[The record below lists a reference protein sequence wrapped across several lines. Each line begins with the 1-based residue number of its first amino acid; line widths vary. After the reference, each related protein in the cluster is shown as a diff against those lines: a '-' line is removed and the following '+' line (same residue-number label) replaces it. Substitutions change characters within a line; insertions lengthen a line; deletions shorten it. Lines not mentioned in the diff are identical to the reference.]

1 MNFDDNIHAVSN
13 APLHAGKRSLSSRSR
28 WHRAWLLLSV
38 LLLPSLAAANSLQ
51 DISYSALPGD
61 RVQVTLT
68 LAGPATTP
76 LSFTIDN
83 PARIALD
90 LPDTTNGLASKT
102 RSINVG
108 VARTVNTAEARG
120 RTRVVL
126 NLTKLVPYDT
136 RIDGNKLIITVE
148 GGGTPST
155 NIQTAAA
162 PASTAPAATAPVT
175 TAPATTAHA
184 SAAPVRA
191 PAPAMAPGK
200 RLDNIDFRRGEHG
213 EGRVVITLSDP
224 AIPVDMKEE
233 GNNVLVDFAGADL
246 PEALQR
252 RLDVLDFATPV
263 KTVETMSKSGKV
275 HMVIATSSDH
285 EALAYQTGN
294 QYTVEIKPLSKE
306 KKAEEQKAK
315 FGYTGERLSLNFQ
328 NIEVRAVLQLI
339 ADFTG
344 LNLVTSD
351 TVTGNIT
358 LRLKN
363 VPWDQALDIIL
374 RTKGLDKRQS
384 GNVIL
389 IAPSEEIAKRE
400 KADLEAAKTVE
411 ELAPLRSEYVQ
422 INYAKAADLAA
433 LIKAKENSLLSARGS
448 VTIDERTNTLLVQD
462 TADKLTDIRKL
473 VTVLDIPVRQVLI
486 ESRIVIAND
495 DFNRQ
500 LGVRFGAT
508 GFRTDKSGR
517 TLSTGGTLNA
527 TNSINNQ
534 AATGGT
540 VASPAIGDRLNV
552 NLPVTSPAG
561 SVAFAL
567 LGSDYMLD
575 LELSALQTEGRG
587 EVISSPRVITA
598 NQKEALIEQGV
609 EIPYIQPVSGNSTSV
624 SVSFKKAVL
633 SLKVTPQITPDDR
646 IIMDLSVTKDSVGQI
661 FQGVPSINTREI
673 TTQVLVDNGATVV
686 LGGVYEQTRSN
697 DVSRVPFLGELPGV
711 GVLFR
716 NTNKTDN
723 KSELLIFVTPKIVKE
738 GLGLN

>member
-1 MNFDDNIHAVSN
+1 MIPWGADMNFDYTIHAVFS
-13 APLHAGKRSLSSRSR
+13 APHTAGKRSLSLRHR
-28 WHRAWLLLSV
+28 WSRAWLLLST
-38 LLLPSLAAANSLQ
+38 LALPSLAAANTLQ

-61 RVQVTLT
+61 RVQITLT
-68 LAGPATTP
+68 LAGPAPTP

-108 VARTVNTAEARG
+108 VARSVNTAEARG
-120 RTRVVL
+120 RTRVVM

-136 RIDGNKLIITVE
+136 RIEGNKLIITVE
-148 GGGTPST
+148 GGS
-155 NIQTAAA
+155 TAANIV
-162 PASTAPAATAPVT
+162 TAATP
-175 TAPATTAHA
+175 A
-184 SAAPVRA
+184 SAAPATAAFVS
-191 PAPAMAPGK
+191 APGK

-213 EGRVVITLSDP
+213 EGRVVVTLSDP

-233 GNNVLVDFAGADL
+233 GNNVVVDFAGTDL
-246 PEALQR
+246 PDALRR

-275 HMVIATSSDH
+275 HMVIATTGEY

-374 RTKGLDKRQS
+374 KTKGLGKRES

-389 IAPSEEIAKRE
+389 IAPSEEIATRE
-400 KADLEAAKTVE
+400 KAELQAAKTVE

-422 INYAKAADLAA
+422 INYAKAADLAT

-448 VTIDERTNTLLVQD
+448 VTVDERTNTLLVQD
-462 TADKLTDIRKL
+462 TADKLADIRKL
-473 VTVLDIPVRQVLI
+473 VTALDIPVRQVLI

-500 LGVRFGAT
+500 LGVKFGAT
-508 GFRTDKSGR
+508 GFRTDSSGR
-517 TLSTGGTLNA
+517 SLSTGGSLNA
-527 TNSINNQ
+527 TDAINTQ

-540 VASPAIGDRLNV
+540 VTTPALNNRLNV
-552 NLPVTSPAG
+552 NMPVTSPAG
-561 SVAFAL
+561 SVALAL
-567 LGSDYMLD
+567 LGRDYMLD
-575 LELSALQTEGRG
+575 LELSAMQTEGKG

-598 NQKEALIEQGV
+598 NQKEATIEQGT
-609 EIPYIQPVSGNSTSV
+609 EIPYIQPISGASTAPA
-624 SVSFKKAVL
+624 VSFKKAVL

-646 IIMDLSVTKDSVGQI
+646 IIMDLMVTKDSVGTI
-661 FQGVPSINTREI
+661 FQGVPSIDTKSV

-697 DVSRVPFLGELPGV
+697 NVNRVPFLGELPGV

-716 NTNKTDN
+716 NTNKTDK

>member
-1 MNFDDNIHAVSN
+1 MTLEHNIRAISRTPTCANRHS
-13 APLHAGKRSLSSRSR
+13 PSLRQR
-28 WHRAWLLLSV
+28 WSRAWLLLGA
-38 LLLPSLAAANSLQ
+38 LLAPGLSAAQSGSDTATNKLQ

-68 LAGPATTP
+68 LSGPAPQP

-90 LPDTTNGLASKT
+90 LPATSNALATKT
-102 RSINVG
+102 QAINVG
-108 VARTVNTAEARG
+108 MARSVNTAEARG

-126 NLTKLVPYDT
+126 NLTKLVPYET
-136 RIDGNKLIITVE
+136 RIDGNKLIITIE
-148 GGGTPST
+148 GA
-155 NIQTAAA
+155 TASASAEPAAVAA
-162 PASTAPAATAPVT
+162 PVAAASTAPATAY
-175 TAPATTAHA
+175 PAV
-184 SAAPVRA
+184 AA
-191 PAPAMAPGK
+191 GK
-200 RLDNIDFRRGEHG
+200 RIDNVDFRRGEHG
-213 EGRVVITLSDP
+213 EGRVVVTLSDP
-224 AIPVDMKEE
+224 STPVDMKQE
-233 GNNVLVDFAGADL
+233 GNNVIVDFVGADL
-246 PEALQR
+246 PETLAR

-263 KTVETMSKSGKV
+263 KTVDTTAKSGKV
-275 HMVIATSSDH
+275 HMVIAVTGESES
-285 EALAYQTGN
+285 LAYQTGN
-294 QYTVEIKPLSKE
+294 QYTVEVKPISKE

-315 FGYTGERLSLNFQ
+315 FGFTGERLSLNFQ

-339 ADFTG
+339 ADFTN

-351 TVTGNIT
+351 TVQGNIT

-374 RTKGLDKRQS
+374 RTKGLAMRQN

-389 IAPSEEIAKRE
+389 VAPAEEIASRE
-400 KADLEAAKTVE
+400 KAELEAAKAVE
-411 ELAPLRSEYVQ
+411 ELAPLRSEFVQ

-462 TADKLTDIRKL
+462 TADKLADIRKL
-473 VTVLDIPVRQVLI
+473 VATLDIPVRQVLI

-495 DFNRQ
+495 DFNRE

-508 GFRTDKSGR
+508 GFHTDSSGR
-517 TLSTGGTLNA
+517 SLSTGGNLNA
-527 TNSINNQ
+527 TNAINTT

-540 VASPAIGDRLNV
+540 VAAPPLGDRLNV
-552 NLPVTSPAG
+552 NLPVANPAG
-561 SVAFAL
+561 RVALAL
-567 LGSDYMLD
+567 LGKDYLLD
-575 LELSALQTEGRG
+575 LELSALQSEGRG

-609 EIPYIQPVSGNSTSV
+609 EIPYIQPISGTSTAP

-646 IIMDLSVTKDSVGQI
+646 VIMDLTVTKDSVGEI
-661 FQGVPSINTREI
+661 FQGVPSINTREV

-686 LGGVYEQTRSN
+686 LGGVYEQTRN
-697 DVSRVPFLGELPGV
+697 DQVNRVPFLGELPGV

-716 NTNKTDN
+716 NTNKIDK

-738 GLGLN
+738 SLGVN

>member
-1 MNFDDNIHAVSN
+1 MIPWGANMNFDYTIHAVSS

-28 WHRAWLLLSV
+28 WRSAWLLLSAWV
-38 LLLPSLAAANSLQ
+38 LPTLAAANTLQ

-90 LPDTTNGLASKT
+90 LPDTTNGLANKT
-102 RSINVG
+102 RTINVG
-108 VARTVNTAEARG
+108 VARTISTAEARG
-120 RTRVVL
+120 RTRVVM

-136 RIDGNKLIITVE
+136 RIDGNKLIVTVE
-148 GGGTPST
+148 GDSPTT
-155 NIQTAAA
+155 NVQTAAA
-162 PASTAPAATAPVT
+162 VPAAA
-175 TAPATTAHA
+175 
-184 SAAPVRA
+184 AAPVSASA
-191 PAPAMAPGK
+191 PISVPGK

-224 AIPVDMKEE
+224 AIPVDMKEQ
-233 GNNVLVDFAGADL
+233 GNDVVVDFAGADL

-263 KTVETMSKSGKV
+263 KTIDTTAKSGKV
-275 HMVIATSSDH
+275 HMLITTSADH

-294 QYTVEIKPLSKE
+294 LYTVEIKPISKD

-374 RTKGLDKRQS
+374 KTKGLDKRQS

-389 IAPSEEIAKRE
+389 IAPSEEIAARE
-400 KADLEAAKTVE
+400 KAELEAAKTVE

-422 INYAKAADLAA
+422 INYAKAADLAT

-448 VTIDERTNTLLVQD
+448 VTVDERTNTLLVQD
-462 TADKLTDIRKL
+462 TADKLADIRKL
-473 VTVLDIPVRQVLI
+473 VAALDIPVRQVLI

-508 GFRTDKSGR
+508 AFHADSSGR
-517 TLSTGGTLNA
+517 TVSTGGTLNA
-527 TNSINNQ
+527 TNAINNQ

-540 VASPAIGDRLNV
+540 VTTPPIPDRLNV
-552 NLPVTSPAG
+552 NLPVTNPAG

-609 EIPYIQPVSGNSTSV
+609 EIPYIQPISGSSTAP

-646 IIMDLSVTKDSVGQI
+646 VIMDLGVTKDSVGQVYL
-661 FQGVPSINTREI
+661 GVPSINTREI
-673 TTQVLVDNGATVV
+673 NTQVLVDNGATVV

-697 DVSRVPFLGELPGV
+697 DVSRVPFLGDLPGV

-716 NTNKTDN
+716 NTNNTDS

-738 GLGLN
+738 GLSAQ

>member
-1 MNFDDNIHAVSN
+1 MIPWGANMNFDYTNHAVSS
-13 APLHAGKRSLSSRSR
+13 APLNAGKRSLSSRSR
-28 WHRAWLLLSV
+28 WSRAWLLLSALV
-38 LLLPSLAAANSLQ
+38 LPSLAAANTLQ

-68 LAGPATTP
+68 LAEPAPTP

-108 VARTVNTAEARG
+108 VARTINTAEARG

-136 RIDGNKLIITVE
+136 RIEGNKLIITVE
-148 GGGTPST
+148 GGSAAA
-155 NIQTAAA
+155 NIETAAA
-162 PASTAPAATAPVT
+162 PAAATTAGTTPVT
-175 TAPATTAHA
+175 TAPV
-184 SAAPVRA
+184 SAPSRVS
-191 PAPAMAPGK
+191 APGK

-233 GNNVLVDFAGADL
+233 GNNVVVDFTGADL
-246 PEALQR
+246 PEALRR
-252 RLDVLDFATPV
+252 RLDVMDFATPV
-263 KTVETMSKSGKV
+263 KTVETMSRPGKV
-275 HMVIATSSDH
+275 HMVIAASGEH

-374 RTKGLDKRQS
+374 KTKGLGMRQS

-389 IAPSEEIAKRE
+389 IAPSEEIATRE
-400 KADLEAAKTVE
+400 KAELEAAKTVE

-422 INYAKAADLAA
+422 INYAKAGDLAM
-433 LIKAKENSLLSARGS
+433 LIKAKENSLLSDRGS
-448 VTIDERTNTLLVQD
+448 VTVDERTNTLLVQD
-462 TADKLTDIRKL
+462 TAAKLTDIRKL
-473 VTVLDIPVRQVLI
+473 VTALDIPVRQVLI

-508 GFRTDKSGR
+508 AFNTDDSGR
-517 TLSTGGTLNA
+517 TLSTGGSLNA
-527 TNSINNQ
+527 TDAINDQ

-540 VASPAIGDRLNV
+540 VSTPPVNDRLNV

-609 EIPYIQPVSGNSTSV
+609 EIPYQESAGASGAT

-646 IIMDLSVTKDSVGQI
+646 VIMDLSVTKDSVGQI
-661 FQGVPSINTREI
+661 FLGVPSINTREVN
-673 TTQVLVDNGATVV
+673 TQVLVDNGATVV
-686 LGGVYEQTRSN
+686 LGGVYEQTRST

-716 NTNKTDN
+716 RTNNNDK

-738 GLGLN
+738 GLSAQ